1 MKISETSVKR
11 PVLATVMS
19 LLIVLIGL
27 VAYDRLSVREYPN
40 IDEPTVSVV
49 TVYQGAS
56 PEIIET
62 EVTTIIEDSLSGI
75 EGIKTITSQSKQEQS
90 QISIVF
96 KMERNADDAAAEVRD
111 RVGRVRADLPLDIE
125 EPVIAKVEADASPI
139 IYMAFSSDKHSSEE
153 VTDYVDRYVTDQL
166 EMIEG
171 VAEAQIRGARKYSMR
186 IWLDP
191 ARLTALGVT
200 PRDVESAIRAQNVEV
215 PGGRLESLSREFT
228 VLSDTSINSPE
239 QFENIIIRKTG
250 NSLVRLKDVGRAE
263 IGPESER
270 ETLRYNGSSAVA
282 IGLVKQSVANPLDIS
297 QALRQLLPDLQ
308 ASLPEGMETRIV
320 YDSSIFIE
328 RSIENVFSSIFEAVG
343 LVLLIIFI
351 FLRSVRSTLIPLV
364 TIPVSLVG
372 SFALM
377 WMLGF
382 SINTLT
388 LLAMVLAVGLVVD
401 DAIVV
406 LENVHRHVEKGLQPT
421 KAAIKGMQEI
431 GFAVILMT
439 LTLAAV
445 YVPVA
450 MMEGRTGK
458 LFTEFALTLAGAV
471 IVSGFVA
478 LTLTPMMCAK
488 MLRRRENHMKI
499 FTIMENLFIALEN
512 GYRRL
517 LSWSLKTVLVGLTI
531 AIIAGTG
538 SWYMFG
544 QLPSEMS
551 PLEDRGV
558 LMAFLIAPDGASPGY
573 TDHYLKQ
580 AEALMQ
586 KIPEKIGVFSVSG
599 RTGSVTEGLSI
610 VELKDW
616 QDRERSSLQIA
627 GELGPKLF
635 GIPGV
640 LGFPI
645 TPPSLGQPF
654 MNQPVQFVIKTT
666 DSYPELN
673 DQVNQLM
680 AEVRKNPKI
689 LAARNDLKLNSPELR
704 LQVDRDKAADLGIE
718 VSTIGRTIET
728 MMGGRDVT
736 RFKLD
741 GEQYDVIVKIEDAQR
756 VAPDDLNR
764 IHVRSASGEMIP
776 LSNLV
781 TIEEAV
787 TAQSLNHFNR
797 SRAAIIS
804 ANLAPGYS
812 QGEALQYLNEAAAR
826 ILPSTARI
834 DYQGQSRE
842 FMDSSAGLLMTFAL
856 ALIMIYLMMAAQFE
870 SFVDP
875 LIILF
880 TVPLSMVGAL
890 LALYYTGNTLSIY
903 SQVGLITLVGL
914 ITKHG
919 ILIVEFAN
927 QLQEQGKNKLEA
939 VLDAATLRL
948 RPILM
953 TTGAMVLGSVP
964 LAIASGAGAESR
976 SQIGWVIVGGLTLG
990 TLLTLFVI
998 PAVYLLLARK
1008 RQPVL
1013 HDVDT
1018 EKEADTPNVNE
1029 VAA

>member
-27 VAYDRLSVREYPN
+27 VAYDRLTVREYPN

-75 EGIKTITSQSKQEQS
+75 EGIKTITSESRQEQS

-111 RVGRVRADLPLDIE
+111 RVGRVRADLPFDIE

-139 IYMAFSSDKHSSEE
+139 LYMSFSSDKHSPEE
-153 VTDYVDRYVTDQL
+153 ITDYVDRYVTDQL
-166 EMIEG
+166 EMIDG
-171 VAEAQIRGARKYSMR
+171 VAAAQILGGRKYSMR

-191 ARLTALGVT
+191 VLLTARSVT
-200 PRDVESAIRAQNVEV
+200 PQDVEDAIRAQNIEV
-215 PGGRLESLSREFT
+215 PGGRLENSAREFT
-228 VLSDTSINSPE
+228 VLSDTSLNSPE
-239 QFENIIIRKTG
+239 QFENIIVRKSG
-250 NSLVRLKDVGRAE
+250 NTLVRLKDVGRAE
-263 IGPESER
+263 IGPESVR
-270 ETLRYNGSSAVA
+270 ESLRYNGGQAVA
-282 IGLVKQSVANPLDIS
+282 VGLVKQSVANPLDIS
-297 QALRQLLPDLQ
+297 AALQKM
-308 ASLPEGMETRIV
+308 LPELRKSFPQGMKSTIV

-364 TIPVSLVG
+364 TIPVSLIG
-372 SFALM
+372 TFTLM
-377 WMLGF
+377 WALGF

-406 LENVHRHVEKGLQPT
+406 LENVHRHVENGLKPA

-439 LTLAAV
+439 MTLAAV

-488 MLRRRENHMKI
+488 MLRHQDKHMKI
-499 FTIMENLFIALEN
+499 FTIMENIFIAFEQS
-512 GYRRL
+512 YRRML
-517 LSWSLKTVLVGLTI
+517 NWSLKTVLVGLTL
-531 AIIAGTG
+531 AVLAGVG
-538 SWYMFG
+538 SWFLVG

-558 LMAFLIAPDGASPGY
+558 FMSFSIAPDGASLAY

-580 AEALMQ
+580 AEALLQ
-586 KIPEKIGVFSVSG
+586 QIPERVGVFSVAG
-599 RTGSVTEGLSI
+599 MGGNVTEGLSF

-616 QDRERSSLQIA
+616 QERDRSSLQIA
-627 GELGPKLF
+627 GELGPQLF

-654 MNQPVQFVIKTT
+654 MDQPVQFVVKTT

-673 DQVNQLM
+673 TQISQLM
-680 AEVRKNPKI
+680 GEVRKNPKI
-689 LAARNDLKLNSPELR
+689 LAARTDLKLNSPELR
-704 LQVDRDKAADLGIE
+704 LQVDRDKAADLG
-718 VSTIGRTIET
+718 VAVAAIGRTIET
-728 MMGGRDVT
+728 LMGGRDVT
-736 RFKLD
+736 RFKMD
-741 GEQYDVIVKIEDAQR
+741 GEQYDVIVKIEDELR
-756 VAPDDLNR
+756 VTPEDLNR
-764 IHVRSASGEMIP
+764 VHVRSAGGTMIP

-781 TIEEAV
+781 TIKEGV

-797 SRAAIIS
+797 SRAAVIS

-812 QGEALQYLNEAAAR
+812 QGEALDFLNEAAAR
-826 ILPSTARI
+826 ILPETARI
-834 DYQGQSRE
+834 DYKGQSLE
-842 FMDSSAGLLMTFAL
+842 FMDSSAGLLTTFAL

-903 SQVGLITLVGL
+903 SQVGLITLIGL

-927 QLQEQGKNKLEA
+927 QLQEQGKSKLEA

-964 LAIASGAGAESR
+964 LALASGAGAESR

-998 PAVYLLLARK
+998 PAAYLLLAKK
-1008 RQPVL
+1008 RQPIV
-1013 HDVDT
+1013 HEVEHETKMAVQDV
-1018 EKEADTPNVNE
+1018 KG

>member
-1 MKISETSVKR
+1 MKISEISVRR

-19 LLIVLIGL
+19 LLVVLIGL
-27 VAYDRLSVREYPN
+27 VAYDRLTVREYPN
-40 IDEPTVSVV
+40 IDEPTVSVI
-49 TVYQGAS
+49 TIYQGAS
-56 PEIIET
+56 PDIIET

-75 EGIKTITSQSKQEQS
+75 EGIKTITSESLQEQS

-111 RVGRVRADLPLDIE
+111 RVGRVRADLPFDIE

-139 IYMAFSSDKHSSEE
+139 IYMAFSSEQHSNEE
-153 VTDYVDRYVTDQL
+153 ITDYVDRYITDQI
-166 EMIEG
+166 EMIDG
-171 VAEAQIRGARKYSMR
+171 VAEAQILGARKYSMR

-191 ARLTALGVT
+191 MLLTARGVT
-200 PRDVESAIRAQNVEV
+200 PQDVEDAVRSQNIEV
-215 PGGRLESLSREFT
+215 PGGRLESATREFT
-228 VLSDTSINSPE
+228 VLSDTSLSSPE
-239 QFENIIIRKTG
+239 EFENIIVRKAGST
-250 NSLVRLKDVGRAE
+250 LVRLKDVGRAE
-263 IGPESER
+263 IGPESVR
-270 ETLRYNGSSAVA
+270 QSLRYNGGNA
-282 IGLVKQSVANPLDIS
+282 IALGLVKQSVANPLEIS
-297 QALRQLLPDLQ
+297 QSLQDMLPELQ
-308 ASLPEGMETRIV
+308 ASLPEGMKTRIV

-328 RSIENVFSSIFEAVG
+328 RSIANVFSSIFEAVA

-377 WMLGF
+377 WAFGF

-406 LENVHRHVEKGLQPT
+406 LENVHRHVENGLEPA

-471 IVSGFVA
+471 MVSGFVA

-488 MLRRRENHMKI
+488 MLRHQQSHNKL
-499 FTIMENLFIALEN
+499 FTLMENFFTATEQ

-517 LSWSLKTVLVGLTI
+517 LGWSLKTVLIGLSI
-531 AIIAGTG
+531 ALIAGSG
-538 SWYMFG
+538 SWLLF
-544 QLPSEMS
+544 QNLPSEMS

-558 LMAFLIAPDGASPGY
+558 FMTFIIAPDGANLEY

-580 AEALMQ
+580 AEALLQ
-586 KIPEKIGVFSVSG
+586 PIPESNGVFAT
-599 RTGSVTEGLSI
+599 TGFNGKVTEGISF

-616 QDRERSSLQIA
+616 QERQRSSLQIA
-627 GELGPKLF
+627 GELGPQLF

-654 MNQPVQFVIKTT
+654 MDQPVQFVVKTT
-666 DSYPELN
+666 DSYAELN
-673 DQVNQLM
+673 DQINLLM
-680 AEVRKNPKI
+680 AEVRKNPRI
-689 LAARNDLKLNSPELR
+689 LAARTDLKLNSPELR
-704 LQVDRDKAADLGIE
+704 LQVDRDKAADLG
-718 VSTIGRTIET
+718 VNVAHIGRAIET

-736 RFKLD
+736 RFKMD
-741 GEQYDVIVKIEDAQR
+741 GEQYDVIVKIEDDLRAT
-756 VAPDDLNR
+756 PEDLNR
-764 IHVRSASGEMIP
+764 IHVRAASGEMIP
-776 LSNLV
+776 LANLV
-781 TIEEAV
+781 DIREGV

-797 SRAAIIS
+797 SRSAVIS

-812 QGEALQYLNEAAAR
+812 QGEALEFLNEAAAR
-826 ILPSTARI
+826 ILPETARI
-834 DYQGQSRE
+834 DYKGQSRE
-842 FMDSSAGLLMTFAL
+842 FMDSSAGLLLTFVL

-927 QLQEQGKNKLEA
+927 QLQEQGKTKLDA

-953 TTGAMVLGSVP
+953 TTGATVLGTMP
-964 LAIASGAGAESR
+964 LAAATGAGAESR

-990 TLLTLFVI
+990 TVLTLFVI
-998 PAVYLLLARK
+998 PSVYLLLARK
-1008 RQPVL
+1008 RQPQFKEVEE
-1013 HDVDT
+1013 V
-1018 EKEADTPNVNE
+1018 EKIPPSVIKEL
-1029 VAA
+1029 AA

>member
-1 MKISETSVKR
+1 MKISETSVRR

-27 VAYDRLSVREYPN
+27 VAYDRLTVREYPN
-40 IDEPTVSVV
+40 IDEPTVSVI

-75 EGIKTITSQSKQEQS
+75 EGIKTITSQSRQERS

-111 RVGRVRADLPLDIE
+111 RVGRVRANLPFDIE

-139 IYMAFSSDKHSSEE
+139 LYMSFSSDKHSSEE

-166 EMIEG
+166 EMIDG
-171 VAEAQIRGARKYSMR
+171 VAEAQVLGARKYSMR

-191 ARLTALGVT
+191 ALLTALSVT
-200 PRDVESAIRAQNVEV
+200 PQDVEDAIRTQNIEV
-215 PGGRLESLSREFT
+215 PGGRLESSAREFT
-228 VLSDTSINSPE
+228 VLSDTSLSTPE
-239 QFENIIIRKTG
+239 QFENIIVRKVGST
-250 NSLVRLKDVGRAE
+250 LVRLKDVGRAE
-263 IGPESER
+263 IGPESVR
-270 ETLRYNGSSAVA
+270 ENLRYNGSQAVA

-297 QALRQLLPDLQ
+297 KALREMLPGLQ
-308 ASLPEGMETRIV
+308 ASLPVGMKTTIV

-372 SFALM
+372 TFTLM
-377 WMLGF
+377 WALGF

-406 LENVHRHVEKGLQPT
+406 LENVHRHVESGLKPA

-439 LTLAAV
+439 MTLAAV

-488 MLRRRENHMKI
+488 MLRRQESHNKL
-499 FTIMENLFIALEN
+499 FSLMENLFIALES

-517 LSWSLKTVLVGLTI
+517 LGWSLKTLLVGLSI
-531 AIIAGTG
+531 AALAGVGT
-538 SWYMFG
+538 WYLFG

-558 LMAFLIAPDGASPGY
+558 FMTFLIAPDGASLAY

-580 AEALMQ
+580 AEELLQ
-586 KIPEKIGVFSVSG
+586 PLPEKVGVFSVSG
-599 RTGSVTEGLSI
+599 MNGNVTEGLSF

-616 QDRERSSLQIA
+616 QERQRSSLQIA
-627 GELGPKLF
+627 GALGPQLF

-654 MNQPVQFVIKTT
+654 MDQPVQFVVKTS
-666 DSYPELN
+666 DSYPQLSEQINL
-673 DQVNQLM
+673 LM
-680 AEVRKNPKI
+680 AEVRKNPQI
-689 LAARNDLKLNSPELR
+689 LAARTDLKLNSPELR
-704 LQVDRDKAADLGIE
+704 LQVDRDKAADLG
-718 VSTIGRTIET
+718 VNVAVIGRTIET
-728 MMGGRDVT
+728 LMGGRDVT
-736 RFKLD
+736 RFKMA
-741 GEQYDVIVKIEDAQR
+741 GEQYDVIVKVEDDLR
-756 VAPDDLNR
+756 VTPEDLNR
-764 IHVRSASGEMIP
+764 IHLRSASGQMIP
-776 LSNLV
+776 LASLV
-781 TIEEAV
+781 TISEGV

-812 QGEALQYLNEAAAR
+812 QGEALTYLEEAAAR
-826 ILPSTARI
+826 ILPETARI
-834 DYQGQSRE
+834 DYKGQSRE
-842 FMDSSAGLLMTFAL
+842 FKDSSAGLLVTFAL

-927 QLQEQGKNKLEA
+927 QLQERGHSKLEA
-939 VLDAATLRL
+939 ILNAATQRL

-953 TTGAMVLGSVP
+953 TTGAMVLGTVP
-964 LAIASGAGAESR
+964 LALATGAGAESR
-976 SQIGWVIVGGLTLG
+976 AQIGWVIVGGLSLG
-990 TLLTLFVI
+990 TILTLFVI
-998 PAVYLLLARK
+998 PAAYLLLARK
-1008 RQPVL
+1008 RQSVAA
-1013 HDVDT
+1013 
-1018 EKEADTPNVNE
+1018 EADELLE
-1029 VAA
+1029 VSVTEAQEVSV

>member
-1 MKISETSVKR
+1 MKISETSVRR

-27 VAYDRLSVREYPN
+27 VAYDRLTIREYPN
-40 IDEPTVSVV
+40 IDEPTVSVI

-62 EVTTIIEDSLSGI
+62 EVTTVIEDSLSGI
-75 EGIKTITSQSKQEQS
+75 EGIKTITSESRQERS

-111 RVGRVRADLPLDIE
+111 RVGRVRAELPYDIE

-139 IYMAFSSDKHSSEE
+139 LYMSFSSDRHSSEE
-153 VTDYVDRYVTDQL
+153 VTDFVDRYVTDQL

-171 VAEAQIRGARKYSMR
+171 VAEAQVLGARKYSMR

-191 ARLTALGVT
+191 ALLTAHRVT
-200 PRDVESAIRAQNVEV
+200 PQDVESAISSQNVEV
-215 PGGRLESLSREFT
+215 PGGRLESTAREFT
-228 VLSDTSINSPE
+228 VLSDTSLNTPE
-239 QFENIIIRKTG
+239 QFENIIVGKSGDR
-250 NSLVRLKDVGRAE
+250 LVRLRDVGRAE
-263 IGPESER
+263 IGPESVR
-270 ETLRYNGSSAVA
+270 ENLRYNGGQAVA
-282 IGLVKQSVANPLDIS
+282 VGVVKQSVANPLEIS
-297 QALRQLLPDLQ
+297 AALRELMPALQ
-308 ASLPEGMETRIV
+308 ASLPEGMKTRIV
-320 YDSSIFIE
+320 YDSSVFIE
-328 RSIENVFSSIFEAVG
+328 RSIDNVFSSIFEAVG
-343 LVLLIIFI
+343 LVLLIIFV

-377 WMLGF
+377 WALGF

-406 LENVHRHVEKGLQPT
+406 LENVHRHVENGLKPA
-421 KAAIKGMQEI
+421 KAAIKGMREI

-488 MLRRRENHMKI
+488 MLRHREQHMKI
-499 FTIMENLFIALEN
+499 FTLMENLFVALEN

-517 LSWSLKTVLVGLTI
+517 LSWSLKTVLIGLTI
-531 AIIAGTG
+531 ALLAGGG
-538 SWYMFG
+538 SWYLFG

-558 LMAFLIAPDGASPGY
+558 FMTFLIAPDGASLDY
-573 TDHYLKQ
+573 TDHYVKQ
-580 AEALMQ
+580 AEALLQ
-586 KIPEKIGVFSVSG
+586 PIPESQGVFSVAG
-599 RTGSVTEGLSI
+599 MNGNVTEGLSF
-610 VELKDW
+610 VELTDW
-616 QDRERSSLQIA
+616 SERERSSLQIA
-627 GELGPKLF
+627 GELGGPLF

-654 MNQPVQFVIKTT
+654 MDQPVQFVVKTS

-673 DQVNQLM
+673 DQISQLM
-680 AEVRKNPKI
+680 GEVRKNPQI
-689 LAARNDLKLNSPELR
+689 LAARTDLKLNSPELR
-704 LQVDRDKAADLGIE
+704 LQVDRDKAADLG
-718 VSTIGRTIET
+718 VPVATIGRTIET

-736 RFKLD
+736 RFKMD
-741 GEQYDVIVKIEDAQR
+741 GEQYDVIVKIEDELR
-756 VAPDDLNR
+756 VTPEDLNR

-776 LSNLV
+776 LDSLV
-781 TIEEAV
+781 TIEEGV

-797 SRAAIIS
+797 SRAAVVS

-812 QGEALQYLNEAAAR
+812 QGEALDFMNEAANR
-826 ILPSTARI
+826 ILPETARI
-834 DYQGQSRE
+834 DYKGQSLE
-842 FMDSSAGLLMTFAL
+842 FMDSSSGLLMTFAL

-890 LALYYTGNTLSIY
+890 LALYYTDNTLSIY

-927 QLQEQGKNKLEA
+927 QLQQQGKSKLEA

-964 LAIASGAGAESR
+964 LSLASGAGAESR

-990 TLLTLFVI
+990 TVLTLFVI

-1008 RQPVL
+1008 RERPVDATEPIPPATVPEIG
-1013 HDVDT
+1013 DVSL
-1018 EKEADTPNVNE
+1018 
-1029 VAA
+1029 

>member
-27 VAYDRLSVREYPN
+27 VAYDRLTVREYPN

-75 EGIKTITSQSKQEQS
+75 EGIKTITSQSRQEQS
-90 QISIVF
+90 RISIVF
-96 KMERNADDAAAEVRD
+96 KMERDADDAAAEVRD
-111 RVGRVRADLPLDIE
+111 RVGRVRAELPFDIE

-139 IYMAFSSDKHSSEE
+139 LYMAFSSDKHSNEE

-166 EMIEG
+166 EMIDG
-171 VAEAQIRGARKYSMR
+171 VAEAQVLGARKYSMR

-191 ARLTALGVT
+191 LLLTARGVT
-200 PRDVESAIRAQNVEV
+200 PQDVETAIRAQNIEV
-215 PGGRLESLSREFT
+215 PGGRLESGAREFT
-228 VLSDTSINSPE
+228 VLSDTSLNTPE
-239 QFENIIIRKTG
+239 QFEDIVVRKADDV
-250 NSLVRLKDVGRAE
+250 LVRLKDVGRAE
-263 IGPESER
+263 IGPESVR
-270 ETLRYNGSSAVA
+270 ENLRYNGDSAVA
-282 IGLVKQSVANPLDIS
+282 IGLVKQSTANPLDIS
-297 QALRQLLPDLQ
+297 AALHQILPGLN
-308 ASLPEGMETRIV
+308 ASLPEGMKTRVV

-328 RSIENVFSSIFEAVG
+328 RSIENVFDSIFEAVG

-372 SFALM
+372 SFTLM
-377 WMLGF
+377 WALGF

-406 LENVHRHVEKGLQPT
+406 LENVHRHVENGLKPAQ
-421 KAAIKGMQEI
+421 AAIKGMQEI

-478 LTLTPMMCAK
+478 LTLTPMMCAR
-488 MLRRRENHMKI
+488 MLRHREKHMKI
-499 FTIMENLFIALEN
+499 FTIMETFFIGLEN

-517 LSWSLKTVLVGLTI
+517 LGWSLKTVLVGL
-531 AIIAGTG
+531 IIAVLAGAGT
-538 SWYMFG
+538 WYLYH

-558 LMAFLIAPDGASPGY
+558 FMTFMIAPDGASLDY
-573 TDHYLKQ
+573 TDYYVKQ
-580 AEALMQ
+580 GEKLLFP
-586 KIPEKIGVFSVSG
+586 IPESKGVFSVAG
-599 RTGSVTEGLSI
+599 MRENVTEGISF

-616 QDRERSSLQIA
+616 QKRERSSLQIA

-654 MNQPVQFVIKTT
+654 MDQPVQFVVKTN
-666 DSYPELN
+666 DSYLELN
-673 DQVNQLM
+673 EQIKRLM
-680 AEVRKNPKI
+680 GEVRKNPRI
-689 LAARNDLKLNSPELR
+689 LAARTDLKLNSPELR
-704 LQVDRDKAADLGIE
+704 LQVDRDKAADLGIA

-736 RFKLD
+736 RFKMD
-741 GEQYDVIVKIEDAQR
+741 GEQYDVIVKIEDDLR
-756 VAPDDLNR
+756 VTPTDLNR
-764 IHVRSASGEMIP
+764 IHVRSATGSMIP

-781 TIEEAV
+781 TIQEGV

-797 SRAAIIS
+797 SRAAVIS
-804 ANLAPGYS
+804 ANLVPGYS
-812 QGEALQYLNEAAAR
+812 QGEALAFLNDAAAQV
-826 ILPSTARI
+826 LPETARI
-834 DYQGQSRE
+834 DYKGQSRE
-842 FMDSSAGLLMTFAL
+842 FMDSSAGLLVTFVL

-870 SFVDP
+870 SFIDP
-875 LIILF
+875 LVILF
-880 TVPLSMVGAL
+880 TVPLSMAGAL
-890 LALYYTGNTLSIY
+890 LALYYTGNTLNIY

-927 QLQEQGKNKLEA
+927 QLQAQGKTKLDA

-964 LAIASGAGAESR
+964 LALASGAGAESR
-976 SQIGWVIVGGLTLG
+976 SQIGWVIVGGLSLG
-990 TLLTLFVI
+990 TVLTLFVI

-1008 RQPVL
+1008 RQPQRATL
-1013 HDVDT
+1013 SAG
-1018 EKEADTPNVNE
+1018 EEPAQRQAEE
-1029 VAA
+1029 VPA